1 MFFIT
6 AGGLRIDYLITH
18 DSRAYSG
25 LVGGNAL
32 YAAVGAAVWGGEVG
46 LWARVGQNYPLAWLE
61 ELRQYRIATDGLVR
75 VEGDQDHRTFYAYT
89 PDGRRDDTNPQ
100 AHFARIVQPL
110 PPALDDYVHSTPG
123 QDNPHHYEPLALR
136 PADWP
141 RRYDDVAANGFVAV
155 HLSPLA
161 LSTHLHVPDT
171 LRRRGVSQITVDPG
185 ERYMVP
191 GRLQYVRRLMPQ
203 IDAFLPSEQEL
214 YSLFGA
220 AADLEEAAA
229 TLCRWGA
236 PLVVVK
242 RGANGVLVQM
252 GADGDCIPLP
262 AYHSPGDARVVDV
275 TGAGDAFGGGFMVG
289 LAQTADPLQAAR
301 LGLVSASLVIE
312 GYGALYALGRKEEA
326 SGRLHELTALQGKS
340 TTNGKGG

>member
-1 MFFIT
+1 MFFVT

-18 DSRAYSG
+18 DGRAYIG

-32 YAAVGAAVWGGEVG
+32 YAAVGAAIWGGEVG
-46 LWARVGQNYPLAWLE
+46 LWARVGQNYPQDWLKELGRHGLA
-61 ELRQYRIATDGLVR
+61 INGLVR
-75 VEGDQDHRTFYAYT
+75 VEDDQDHRTFYAYM
-89 PDGRRDDTNPQ
+89 PNGRRDDTNPQ
-100 AHFARIVQPL
+100 AHFARIGRPL
-110 PPALDDYVHSTPG
+110 PAALHDYVHSTPG
-123 QDNPHHYEPLALR
+123 QDDPHHYEPLALR

-141 RRYDDVAANGFVAV
+141 RRYDGAMANGFVAV

-161 LSTHLHVPDT
+161 LSTHLHVPAT
-171 LRRRGVSQITVDPG
+171 LRQRGAGQITVDPG

-191 GRLQYVRRLMPQ
+191 GRLAYVRQMLPQ

-214 YSLFGA
+214 YSLFGV

-229 TLCRWGA
+229 TLCRWGV

-242 RGANGVLVQM
+242 LGANGVLLQM
-252 GADGDCIPLP
+252 GADGDCIHLP
-262 AYHSPGDARVVDV
+262 AYHPPGDPRVVDV
-275 TGAGDAFGGGFMVG
+275 TGAGDAFCGGFMVG

-301 LGLVSASLVIE
+301 MGLVSASLVIE

-326 SGRLHELTALQGKS
+326 SSRLQTK
-340 TTNGKGG
+340 